1 MKIRCKGLVCK
12 LGILIWLMLLAG
24 AFLQCGAQ
32 TRLSLQEAVARALDS
47 RASLK
52 AEAER
57 ISSARGLEKQ
67 SGLIP
72 NPTFQ
77 FENQNLR
84 PGQDYT
90 RDVDT
95 YAFLTQPLDILG
107 KRRQRIAVAGMGV
120 ASAEA
125 QYELARRQV
134 MQSVKQSYWQAR
146 GAQETRDLL
155 KANVGNFQ
163 SIINYY
169 SAQLSVGAIP
179 EQDFLRIRLEGERL
193 QISYNL
199 AVISATRARVQLQS
213 EMGQTDFPELVLTEP
228 LDADKNP
235 FIPKEAQQVL
245 AQRLEV
251 RVARAALEEAQAKA
265 RLETVSARPDLSI
278 SYGYKRTQLPDSTT
292 GVNTALAG
300 LQITLP
306 ITDRN
311 QGNRA
316 AAVADV
322 SRQQQLLA
330 ATQASILADY
340 YSALQEYQ
348 LRRSE
353 VIDTLRPLQ
362 EHGKQISEIAEAA
375 FEQGGTDV
383 LRLLDA
389 ERARLDAQL
398 AFVQGMVE
406 YQQSIVNLEGAE
418 GVAP

>member
-1 MKIRCKGLVCK
+1 MCK